1 MSRYVMRVDIESTT
15 KTTVGPLKWMAPES
29 ILDLVYNEKT
39 DVWSFGIVCWEVLSK
54 SEPYPDLDPVQG
66 GKRRGIIK

>member
-1 MSRYVMRVDIESTT
+1 
-15 KTTVGPLKWMAPES
+15 MAPES

-39 DVWSFGIVCWEVLSK
+39 DVWSFGIVCWEILSK

-66 GKRRGIIK
+66 N